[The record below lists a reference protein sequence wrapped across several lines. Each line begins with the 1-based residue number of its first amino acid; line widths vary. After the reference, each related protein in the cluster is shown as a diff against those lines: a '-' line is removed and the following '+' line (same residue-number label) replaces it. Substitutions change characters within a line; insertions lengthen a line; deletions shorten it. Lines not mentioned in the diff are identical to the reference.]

1 MKQYTKL
8 KTFPLKGNKAYD
20 EAWLQEVI
28 AKDPSIL
35 GLGALT
41 VKDRERSHKGAG
53 RLDMLLQDEDLSRYE
68 VELQLGASDETH
80 IIRTIEYWDKE
91 RKIYPQYDHF
101 AVIVAEDITSRF
113 LNVISLFNGHIP
125 IIAIQLTAV
134 ETSDGIGLIFTKVL
148 DTVRLGLVDE
158 DEITSEVTD
167 RNYWETQKATKDTVK
182 LADAILTIAKGIDPG
197 LDQTYKKHYIGFKL
211 GNRAFN
217 FAVCKPRAQGMHLE
231 VSLPQS
237 EELDKELEDTG
248 LDVLSYNRH
257 FGLYR
262 ISLKKADIDKHKD
275 YLAALIK
282 KAYEQRA

>member
-1 MKQYTKL
+1 MKSYTKL
-8 KTFPLKGNKAYD
+8 KTFTLKGNREYD

-68 VELQLGASDETH
+68 VELQLGESDETH

-91 RKIYPQYDHF
+91 RKMYPQYDHF

-134 ETSDGIGLIFTKVL
+134 ETSEGIGLVFTKVL
-148 DTVRLGLVDE
+148 DTVKLGLVDE
-158 DEITSEVTD
+158 DEATSEATD
-167 RNYWETQKATKDTVK
+167 RNYWETQKATLETVK
-182 LADAILTIAKGIDPG
+182 LADAILAIAKDVDAG
-197 LDQTYKKHYIGFKL
+197 LEQSYKKHYIGFKL

-231 VSLPQS
+231 VSLPQT
-237 EELDKELEDTG
+237 EETDKELDETG

-262 ISLKKADIDKHKD
+262 ISLKKADIEKHKD
-275 YLAALIK
+275 YLKNLLK
-282 KAYEQRA
+282 KAYEIRA

>member
-8 KTFPLKGNKAYD
+8 KSVRLKGNADYD

-28 AKDPSIL
+28 ANDPSVL
-35 GLGALT
+35 GLGPLS
-41 VKDRERSHKGAG
+41 VKDRERTHKGAG
-53 RLDMLLQDEDLSRYE
+53 RLDMLLQDEELSRYE

-80 IIRTIEYWDKE
+80 IIRTIEYWDRE
-91 RKIYPQYDHF
+91 RKLYPQYDHT

-125 IIAIQLTAV
+125 IIAIQLTAIQ
-134 ETSDGIGLIFTKVL
+134 TSEGVGLVFTKVL
-148 DTVRLGLVDE
+148 DTVKLGLVDE
-158 DEITSEVTD
+158 DETTSEATD
-167 RNYWETQKATKDTVK
+167 RGYWESQKATPDTMK
-182 LADAILTIAKGIDPG
+182 LADSILGIARTIDKG
-197 LDQTYKKHYIGFKL
+197 LEQSYKKNYIGFKL

-231 VSLPQS
+231 ISLPQS
-237 EELDKELEDTG
+237 EEIDAELKKTG

-262 ISLKKADIDKHKD
+262 ISLKQGEIESHKD
-275 YLAALIK
+275 YITTLLK
-282 KAYEQRA
+282 KAYEERA